1 MTSFDLSFIVPS
13 EGDGRL
19 LVLEVTIGGT
29 TFPVTKFEI
38 DERLE
43 RSVLPRNVA
52 LYEREADAALKD
64 GRDVHI
70 QGATGREPSGPVSA
84 KLLVIPGAWP
94 PDHGGVDV
102 RQSPPFPLSL
112 VFVDEDVRI
121 LGSDFLEAFSVDRQ
135 VEEDGSEVVTLN
147 YRAAS

>member
-1 MTSFDLSFIVPS
+1 MTSFDLSFVVPS

-19 LVLEVTIGGT
+19 LVLEVTLGGT

-43 RSVLPRNVA
+43 RSVLPRNIA
-52 LYEREADAALKD
+52 LYDQEVDAALKN
-64 GRDVHI
+64 GRDVLI
-70 QGATGREPSGPVSA
+70 RGVTGREPPGQVSA
-84 KLLVIPGAWP
+84 KLLVIPEAWP

-102 RQSPPFPLSL
+102 RQSPSFPLRL

-121 LGSDFLEAFSVDRQ
+121 LGSEFLEAFRVDRQ
-135 VEEDGSEVVTLN
+135 VE
-147 YRAAS
+147 